1 MKTIVIDVD
10 KIYVPVKSAKNADE
24 ARAEAMAEEFMETG
38 KITPIRVRDDG
49 NRYVLVNGVNRLA
62 AMKALGEKTIAAFL
76 VRAVQH

>member
-1 MKTIVIDVD
+1 MRTIIIDID
-10 KIYVPVKSAKNADE
+10 KIYVPVKSVKNADD

-49 NRYVLVNGVNRLA
+49 KRYVLVNGVNRLA
-62 AMKALGEKTIAAFL
+62 AMKALGEETIVAFL